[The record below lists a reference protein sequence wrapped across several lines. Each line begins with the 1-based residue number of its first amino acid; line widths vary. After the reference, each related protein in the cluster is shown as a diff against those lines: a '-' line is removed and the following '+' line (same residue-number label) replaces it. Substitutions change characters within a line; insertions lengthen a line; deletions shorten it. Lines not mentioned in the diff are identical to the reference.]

1 MVEAKP
7 ILRTAVGVSS
17 VALLGRAVQMVP
29 KKWVSKK
36 KVKPKKQTKKMI
48 SGFMDLTVGTAML
61 RPTASIVES
70 Y

>member
-29 KKWVSKK
+29 KKWNGKK
-36 KVKPKKQTKKMI
+36 KPKKQTKKLVK
-48 SGFMDLTVGTAML
+48 GFFDLTVGTAML
-61 RPTASIVES
+61 RPTAQIVES